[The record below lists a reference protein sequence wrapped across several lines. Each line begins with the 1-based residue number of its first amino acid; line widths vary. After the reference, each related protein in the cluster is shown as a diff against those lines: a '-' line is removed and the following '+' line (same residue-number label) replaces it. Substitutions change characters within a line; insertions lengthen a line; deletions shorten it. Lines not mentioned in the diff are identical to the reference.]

1 MATITAV
8 LASLSTAS
16 AAAMLPRSSPAGFFW
31 TFQPE
36 PLDTSFAPLQNGVI
50 QAVNGKF
57 WIGGNYAKSAVL
69 ICGANDGSV
78 TNCALS
84 ATSGNQPVYI
94 ASDGSLSYVAPNA
107 AVPSGNNAN
116 VWSNSGS
123 VAYEKTAAT
132 SAAQFLASE
141 FVACQ
146 TSNGYQLFAL
156 QGYQGCAEAE
166 HIFHLSTSATSGDVY
181 LSY

>member
-78 TNCALS
+78 TNCALVNSPCAVFSPPKPPLTTASSPPHPATNQSTSPRTVAS
-84 ATSGNQPVYI
+84 ATWPPTRPSHRATTPTSG
-94 ASDGSLSYVAPNA
+94 A
-107 AVPSGNNAN
+107 
-116 VWSNSGS
+116 
-123 VAYEKTAAT
+123 TAAPSRT
-132 SAAQFLASE
+132 RRLQPQAQ
-141 FVACQ
+141 
-146 TSNGYQLFAL
+146 
-156 QGYQGCAEAE
+156 
-166 HIFHLSTSATSGDVY
+166 LSS
-181 LSY
+181 